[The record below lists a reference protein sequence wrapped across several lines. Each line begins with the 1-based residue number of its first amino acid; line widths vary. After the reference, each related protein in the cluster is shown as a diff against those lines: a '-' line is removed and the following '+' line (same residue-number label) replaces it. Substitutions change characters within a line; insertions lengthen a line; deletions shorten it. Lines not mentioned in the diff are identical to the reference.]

1 MNQGHFFFPLFNP
14 PKSAIIPHLKI
25 GRYGKRLLSLQQLT
39 KQYAT
44 KVLFADLNLH
54 IGDQERIAIVGSNG
68 SGKSTLMK
76 IVCGQIEA
84 DSGRISISRAQTVGY
99 LPQEGIYHTGRTLY
113 SEIESAMT
121 DLLAL
126 QQRAQAVG
134 HQISEALPSEALE
147 ALTEEL
153 GELHHQ
159 IEAHQGYQLEAR
171 VKQIAGGL
179 GFSTHD
185 LERPCQE
192 FSGGWQMR
200 IELAKLLLR
209 RPNYLMLDE
218 PTNHLDINSLEWLE
232 AYLQNY
238 DGTVL
243 VVSHD
248 RRFLDNL
255 VKRTIE
261 ISMGKIDEYRGNYSF
276 YLEKKEERLALL
288 QAQYESQQKAI
299 ERTAR
304 FVERFRYKATKAR
317 QVQSRLKMLEKLD
330 VITLEDQEGGI
341 YFDFPP
347 PPASGRILMDLEG
360 VAKAYGDLTVFHD
373 ATLKIERGDRMAV
386 LGPNGT
392 GKSTLAR
399 IIAGTDDFQS
409 GVRKPGQGLAV
420 SYYAQDQSEI
430 LDPAKT
436 VLQTVE
442 EIAPTMPTARLRAL
456 LGCFLFEGED
466 VFKPVSV
473 LSGGEKSRLALTR
486 MLLMPAN
493 LLVLD
498 EPTNHLDIRS
508 KEMLQDALLNYTGAY
523 VIVSHDRDFLE
534 PLIEKVL
541 DFKDGVLQ
549 LTLGTVSHYLEKL
562 HETQQA
568 LASEAGAAKKTP
580 NQEKLRKRE
589 EAEKRQALSR
599 KLKPLQETLNRVEG
613 DIASLEKRK
622 TEVEGLLADS
632 ETYKNEQRAR
642 ALGAEFKEI
651 GSHLEGL
658 YDRWAALQEEIEH
671 ITESDK

>member
-1 MNQGHFFFPLFNP
+1 M
-14 PKSAIIPHLKI
+14 
-25 GRYGKRLLSLQQLT
+25 LSLHQLS

-44 KVLFADLNLH
+44 KVLFSELNLH

-76 IVCGQIEA
+76 IVAGQVEA
-84 DSGRISISRAQTVGY
+84 DSGRASISRAQTVGY

-113 SEIESAMT
+113 SEIESAMA

-126 QQRAQAVG
+126 QARIQAVG
-134 HQISEALPSEALE
+134 HQIAETPPGEALDALN
-147 ALTEEL
+147 EEL

-159 IEAHQGYQLEAR
+159 IETHQGYQLEAR

-179 GFSTHD
+179 GFSVHD

-209 RPNYLMLDE
+209 RPSYLLLDE

-232 AYLQNY
+232 AYLQSY
-238 DGTVL
+238 DGTVI

-299 ERTAR
+299 ERTTR

-330 VITLEDQEGGI
+330 TVTLEDQEGGI
-341 YFDFPP
+341 AFDFPP
-347 PPASGRILMDLEG
+347 PPASGRILMDLAG
-360 VAKAYGDLTVFHD
+360 VAKAYGDLSVFHD
-373 ATLKIERGDRMAV
+373 ATLIIERGDRMAV

-399 IIAGTDDFQS
+399 IIAGTDDFQ
-409 GVRKPGQGLAV
+409 GGTRKPGQGLAV
-420 SYYAQDQSEI
+420 SYYAQDQSET
-430 LDPAKT
+430 LDPKKT
-436 VLQTVE
+436 ILQSVE
-442 EIAPTMPTARLRAL
+442 EVAPTMPTARLRAL
-456 LGCFLFEGED
+456 LGCFLFEGDD

-473 LSGGEKSRLALTR
+473 LSGGEKSRLALSR

-508 KEMLQDALLNYTGAY
+508 KEMLQDALLNYAGAY

-549 LTLGTVSHYLEKL
+549 VTLGTIGNYLEKL
-562 HETQQA
+562 HAAEQAAAAET
-568 LASEAGAAKKTP
+568 GAAMKKAP
-580 NQEKLRKRE
+580 GQDKLRKRE

-599 KLKPLQETLNRVEG
+599 KLKPLQETLRRVEG

-622 TEVEGLLADS
+622 MEVESLLADS
-632 ETYKNEQRAR
+632 ETYRNEQRAR

-651 GSHLEGL
+651 GAHLEGL
-658 YDRWAALQEEIEH
+658 YDRWTALQEEIETLTAEH
-671 ITESDK
+671 G